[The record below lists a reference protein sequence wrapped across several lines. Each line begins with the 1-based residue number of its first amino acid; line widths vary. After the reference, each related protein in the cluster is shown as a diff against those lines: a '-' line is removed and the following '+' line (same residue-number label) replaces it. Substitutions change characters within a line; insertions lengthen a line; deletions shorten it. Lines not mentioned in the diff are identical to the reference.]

1 MAEPVGAASAIL
13 ALATFALKVTVSLY
27 NDVKSFRTHPKRVR
41 DLLEELNAL
50 EGVLK
55 MLVETAAGADANVE
69 LSALEIPLRRCSE
82 ACEEFGEEL
91 EKCCARSSTDR
102 TSFRDWAKMKYM
114 GDDIDGFRQQLA
126 SYKSTINIA
135 LTDVTL

>member
-135 LTDVTL
+135 LTDATL